1 MKNVLINIAAA
12 LAFFS
17 AGYFIAAN
25 MPTPADV
32 VKLEHT
38 KSGLFILTEGRI
50 YTVSELVTTAD
61 TYQKVER
68 LHP

>member
-38 KSGLFILTEGRI
+38 KSGLF
-50 YTVSELVTTAD
+50 YPD
-61 TYQKVER
+61 
-68 LHP
+68 